1 MHDSDIANI
10 LVVDDLPENQL
21 VYRTV
26 LEELGQNLIL
36 ARSGAE
42 ALRQVLEHEFAVIL
56 LDVNMPNM
64 SGLETAAFIRQ
75 RKKAAHTPIIFITAY
90 ADEMQTAEGY
100 ALGAVDYIPSP
111 VVPEVLRTKVK
122 VFVELDR
129 MRAALAQ
136 SHQLL
141 EQRVAERTAELV
153 ASNER
158 LQATI
163 TERRRAEEALREAGR
178 QKDEFLAM
186 LAHELRN
193 PLAPIRNAVEVLQRL
208 EIEEPR
214 LDWGRAVID
223 RQVGQLTRLVDDLLD
238 VSRLARGQISLQKKP
253 LELTTIV
260 ERALETSRPV
270 IEAHRHHL
278 SVALPSEPVCLEG
291 DLTRLAQALG
301 NLLNNAAKYTQEGGR
316 IGLTVERA
324 EDHVVLRVRD
334 SGVGI
339 PPETLPY
346 VFDLFTQGDRALD
359 RAQGGLGIGLAL
371 VKKLVELHGGR
382 VEASSPGRGQGSEFT
397 LRLPTRSG
405 PPALA
410 AAPAEP
416 AAPATPAARL
426 RVLVVD
432 DNADSAE
439 SMAMLLDLQ
448 GYETRSALDG
458 PAALEA
464 AQVFRPE
471 LILLDIGLPGMDGY
485 EVARRLRTQPHMDE
499 TVLVAMTGY
508 GHERDRL
515 QAKAAGFNHHLVKP
529 VDPEALQRV
538 LASLGK
544 GTER

>member
-1 MHDSDIANI
+1 MNDSDIANI

-21 VYRTV
+21 VYRTM
-26 LEELGQNLIL
+26 LEELGQNLIW

-90 ADEMQTAEGY
+90 VDEMQTAEGY

-129 MRAALAQ
+129 MRAALTQ

-141 EQRVAERTAELV
+141 EQRVAERTAELM

-158 LQATI
+158 LQAMI
-163 TERRRAEEALREAGR
+163 SERRRAEKALREAGR

-193 PLAPIRNAVEVLQRL
+193 PLAPIRNAVQVLQLL
-208 EIEEPR
+208 EIEEPK

-260 ERALETSRPV
+260 EQALETSRPL

-278 SVALPSEPVCLEG
+278 SVALPSEPVYLEG

-316 IGLTVERA
+316 IGLTA
-324 EDHVVLRVRD
+324 EQAGHQVVLRVRD

-339 PPETLPY
+339 PAETLPY

-382 VEASSPGRGQGSEFT
+382 VDASSPGPGQGSEFT

-405 PPALA
+405 PPALVA
-410 AAPAEP
+410 TAPAEP
-416 AAPATPAARL
+416 AETAGRL

-448 GYETRSALDG
+448 GHETRSALDG

-464 AQVFRPE
+464 AEVFRPE
-471 LILLDIGLPGMDGY
+471 VILLDIGLPGMDGY
-485 EVARRLRTQPHMDE
+485 EVARRLRTQPHMDK

-508 GHERDRL
+508 GHQRDHL
-515 QAKAAGFNHHLVKP
+515 QAKTAGFDHHLVKP

-538 LASLGK
+538 LASLVG
-544 GTER
+544 R

>member
-1 MHDSDIANI
+1 M
-10 LVVDDLPENQL
+10 VDDLPENQL

-56 LDVNMPNM
+56 LDVNMPDM

-100 ALGAVDYIPSP
+100 ALGAVDYMPSP

-141 EQRVAERTAELV
+141 EKRVADRTAELV

-163 TERRRAEEALREAGR
+163 TERRLAEEALKEAGR
-178 QKDEFLAM
+178 QKDAFLAM

-193 PLAPIRNAVEVLQRL
+193 PLAPIRNAVEVLSRL
-208 EIEEPR
+208 EIDEPK
-214 LDWGRAVID
+214 LDWVRAVID

-238 VSRLARGQISLQKKP
+238 VSRISRGQISLQKEL
-253 LELTTIV
+253 LELTTII
-260 ERALETSRPV
+260 ERGLETSRPV
-270 IEAHRHHL
+270 IEARRHHL
-278 SVALPSEPVCLEG
+278 SVALPPEPVWLEG

-301 NLLNNAAKYTQEGGR
+301 NLLNNAAKYTEEGGK
-316 IGLTVERA
+316 IGLVA
-324 EDHVVLRVRD
+324 EQAEGQVVLRVRD
-334 SGVGI
+334 TGIGI
-339 PPETLPY
+339 PSEHLPY

-371 VKKLVELHGGR
+371 VQKLVELHGGQ
-382 VEASSPGRGQGSEFT
+382 VEAASPGLGQGSEFT
-397 LRLPTRSG
+397 LRLPARTGS
-405 PPALA
+405 PAPLA
-410 AAPAEP
+410 ASAEP
-416 AAPATPAARL
+416 AARAARL
-426 RVLVVD
+426 RILVVD
-432 DNADSAE
+432 DNTDSAE
-439 SMAMLLDLQ
+439 SMAMLLGLQ
-448 GYETRSALDG
+448 GHETRTALDG

-464 AQVFRPE
+464 AQVFWPK

-485 EVARRLRTQPHMDE
+485 EVARRLRTQPHMDK

-508 GHERDRL
+508 GHEQDRL

-529 VDPEALQRV
+529 VDPEALQRI
-538 LASLGK
+538 LASLG
-544 GTER
+544 GGDNRGSS

>member
-1 MHDSDIANI
+1 MNDSDIANI

-36 ARSGAE
+36 VRSGAE

-64 SGLETAAFIRQ
+64 SGLETAAFIRR
-75 RKKAAHTPIIFITAY
+75 RKKAAHTPIIFVTAY
-90 ADEMQTAEGY
+90 VDEMQTAEGY

-141 EQRVAERTAELV
+141 EQRVAQRTAELV
-153 ASNER
+153 ASNDR

-163 TERRRAEEALREAGR
+163 TERHRAEEALREAGR

-193 PLAPIRNAVEVLQRL
+193 PLAPIRNAVQVLQLL
-208 EIEEPR
+208 EIEEPK

-260 ERALETSRPV
+260 ERALETSRPM

-301 NLLNNAAKYTQEGGR
+301 NLLNNAAKYTEEGGR
-316 IGLTVERA
+316 IELTAEQA
-324 EDHVVLRVRD
+324 EDQVVLRVRD
-334 SGVGI
+334 TGVGI
-339 PPETLPY
+339 PPATLPY

-382 VEASSPGRGQGSEFT
+382 VEASSPGPGQGSEFT
-397 LRLPTRSG
+397 
-405 PPALA
+405 
-410 AAPAEP
+410 
-416 AAPATPAARL
+416 
-426 RVLVVD
+426 
-432 DNADSAE
+432 
-439 SMAMLLDLQ
+439 
-448 GYETRSALDG
+448 
-458 PAALEA
+458 
-464 AQVFRPE
+464 
-471 LILLDIGLPGMDGY
+471 
-485 EVARRLRTQPHMDE
+485 
-499 TVLVAMTGY
+499 
-508 GHERDRL
+508 
-515 QAKAAGFNHHLVKP
+515 
-529 VDPEALQRV
+529 
-538 LASLGK
+538 
-544 GTER
+544 

>member
-1 MHDSDIANI
+1 M
-10 LVVDDLPENQL
+10 
-21 VYRTV
+21 
-26 LEELGQNLIL
+26 
-36 ARSGAE
+36 
-42 ALRQVLEHEFAVIL
+42 
-56 LDVNMPNM
+56 
-64 SGLETAAFIRQ
+64 
-75 RKKAAHTPIIFITAY
+75 
-90 ADEMQTAEGY
+90 
-100 ALGAVDYIPSP
+100 
-111 VVPEVLRTKVK
+111 
-122 VFVELDR
+122 
-129 MRAALAQ
+129 
-136 SHQLL
+136 
-141 EQRVAERTAELV
+141 ERTAELV

-163 TERRRAEEALREAGR
+163 AERRRAEEALREAGR

-193 PLAPIRNAVEVLQRL
+193 PLAPIRNAVQVLQQLRL
-208 EIEEPR
+208 EEPT

-238 VSRLARGQISLQKKP
+238 VSRLARGQISLKKEP
-253 LELTTIV
+253 IELRTIV
-260 ERALETSRPV
+260 ERALETSRPL

-278 SVALPSEPVCLEG
+278 SVALPSEPVYLEG

-301 NLLNNAAKYTQEGGR
+301 NLLNNAAKYTEEGGR
-316 IGLTVERA
+316 IGLTADRA

-382 VEASSPGRGQGSEFT
+382 VEASSPGPGQGSEFT

-405 PPALA
+405 PPALVA
-410 AAPAEP
+410 ALAEP
-416 AAPATPAARL
+416 VESAAPAARL
-426 RVLVVD
+426 RILVVD

-439 SMAMLLDLQ
+439 SMAMLLHLQ

-485 EVARRLRTQPHMDE
+485 EVTRRLRTQPHMDK

-508 GHERDRL
+508 GHQRDYL
-515 QAKAAGFNHHLVKP
+515 QAKAAGFDHHLVKP

-538 LASLGK
+538 LASLG
-544 GTER
+544 GR